1 MCNHVLLWPRNR
13 CIRTCKSNDRKL
25 IHLILIM
32 THYHDE
38 TIPLPKHDTA
48 FYRQS
53 HASSYVIERE
63 IEEKKGRGL
72 LHGRPASSLRRTS
85 GGIILLGRLRL
96 TSCLRAAKGAVRF
109 FFSDAAQVH
118 VVCPVVVTRVAGLCG
133 MWLIA
138 AAALTRRNSDAG
150 RPGRARPVRGDTQ
163 LSRGF
168 PVSRRDG
175 DGEAVRTGAPLL
187 GEYTLSAPEVTSRL
201 PCFKSRCIL
210 NHVCLLYVCHALPGG
225 LV

>member
-1 MCNHVLLWPRNR
+1 MKRHAYL
-13 CIRTCKSNDRKL
+13 S
-25 IHLILIM
+25 M
-32 THYHDE
+32 TQHF
-38 TIPLPKHDTA
+38 TARVTLPLML
-48 FYRQS
+48 Q
-53 HASSYVIERE
+53 RE
-63 IEEKKGRGL
+63 IEEMKGRGL
-72 LHGRPASSLRRTS
+72 LHGRPASSLRRLS
-85 GGIILLGRLRL
+85 GGIILLGRLQL
-96 TSCLRAAKGAVRF
+96 TSWVRAAERAVRF

-118 VVCPVVVTRVAGLCG
+118 VVCSVVVTRVAGLCG

-168 PVSRRDG
+168 PVSRRDD

-187 GEYTLSAPEVTSRL
+187 GEYPLSAPEVTSRL

-210 NHVCLLYVCHALPGG
+210 NHVCLFCLSRITWRACVTLCHWPLFVSSAQVAVGTQHERPMANCY
-225 LV
+225 